1 MFYAT
6 AIFIAIAVGMQ
17 VISVRS
23 IQQVSE
29 KTKGLIRSRRDL
41 LLVRSAINMS
51 MRLAVV
57 YIGLFVLFVVLLAVF
72 VGRGTPIVRAG
83 LSLFVFGI
91 VTLPVGL
98 MGKKFEKRI
107 RSMKVE
113 TDDPAIAETF
123 ERWLIQWNQARL
135 QLPD

>member
-6 AIFIAIAVGMQ
+6 SIFIAIAVCMQ
-17 VISVRS
+17 VISVRR
-23 IQQVSE
+23 IKEVSG
-29 KTKGLIRSRRDL
+29 KTKGSIRSRRDL
-41 LLVRSAINMS
+41 TLVKGAINMS
-51 MRLAVV
+51 MRLAIV
-57 YIGLFVLFVVLLAVF
+57 YIGLFIVFIVLLAVF
-72 VGRGTPIVRAG
+72 VGRGTSILMAG

-113 TDDPAIAETF
+113 VDDPTIAETYK
-123 ERWLIQWNQARL
+123 RWLVQWDQPRF

>member
-6 AIFIAIAVGMQ
+6 AVFIAIAVGMQ
-17 VISVRS
+17 VLSVRR
-23 IQQVSE
+23 IQQVSD
-29 KTKGLIRSRRDL
+29 KTGGSIRSRRDL
-41 LLVRSAINMS
+41 LLVKGAINTS
-51 MRLAVV
+51 MRLAIV

-72 VGRGTPIVRAG
+72 MGRGTPIVMAG

-107 RSMKVE
+107 RSMKIE
-113 TDDPAIAETF
+113 TDDPAIAETY
-123 ERWLIQWNQARL
+123 ERWLVQWNQPRF

>member
-1 MFYAT
+1 
-6 AIFIAIAVGMQ
+6 
-17 VISVRS
+17 
-23 IQQVSE
+23 
-29 KTKGLIRSRRDL
+29 
-41 LLVRSAINMS
+41 

-57 YIGLFVLFVVLLAVF
+57 YIGLFVLFVVILAIF
-72 VGRGTPIVRAG
+72 AGRGASIFRAG

-107 RSMKVE
+107 RSMRIE
-113 TDDPAIAETF
+113 ADDPAIRETY
-123 ERWLIQWNQARL
+123 ERWLVQWDQPRF